1 MSIQVYIDGAFYPKE
16 EAKISVFDHGFL
28 YGDGVF
34 EGIRAYNGRVWKLT
48 EHLDRLYA
56 SSKSLWLQVPIS
68 WSEMEE
74 VVLETCRRNNLRDA
88 YIRLVVSRGYGDL
101 GLDPRKCP
109 TPTVVCIADSI
120 SLYPPEVY
128 TQGMKVISVGTR
140 RNPVDTLSP
149 QIKSLNYLTGIMAK
163 ISAIN
168 LGYPEVIML
177 NGQGYVCEGTGD
189 NIFIIRKGKII
200 TPPAYLGILPGITRD
215 SVMETA
221 RELGYPVEEGVFT
234 LHDLYTADEC
244 FLTGTAAEVIPVVQ
258 ADARA
263 IGNGRPGEI
272 TMRLIEQFRTQTQSQ
287 GTPIYR

>member
-1 MSIQVYIDGAFYPKE
+1 VSIQVYIDGQFYPKE

-56 SSKSLWLQVPIS
+56 SAKSIWLEVPIS
-68 WSEMEE
+68 WHEMEE
-74 VVLETCRRNNLRDA
+74 VVLECCRRSQLKDA

-101 GLDPRKCP
+101 GLDPRKCKR
-109 TPTVVCIADSI
+109 PTVVCIADSI

-128 TQGMKVISVGTR
+128 TEGMKVISVGTR

-163 ISAIN
+163 ISAIT

-177 NGQGYVCEGTGD
+177 NSMGYVCEGTGD
-189 NIFIIRKGKII
+189 NIFIVKKGKLI
-200 TPPAYLGILPGITRD
+200 TPPSYLGILPGITREA
-215 SVMETA
+215 VMAMA
-221 RELGYPVEEGVFT
+221 REMGYPVEEGVFT
-234 LHDLYTADEC
+234 LHDVYTADEA
-244 FLTGTAAEVIPVVQ
+244 FLTGTAAEIVPVVM
-258 ADARA
+258 ADSRP
-263 IGNGRPGEI
+263 IGTGKPGEI
-272 TMRLIEQFRTQTQSQ
+272 TRQLIARFRELTQTE